1 MCACV
6 CVRVLL
12 LQSSLTPKRVLH
24 ARVIDCSFDFVETA
38 SIDPVLLLLFLLL
51 SLMLPLFL
59 LLLLFLSLVFLLLVL
74 LLLLVGCDGIVVDA
88 ICIHFIL
95 CIFNRYLDYFV
106 VVSVIVVGGAVFFI

>member
-38 SIDPVLLLLFLLL
+38 SIDPELLLLFLLL

-59 LLLLFLSLVFLLLVL
+59 LLLLFLSLVL